1 MAARN
6 AVRGA
11 WSMLAMSERTTRR
24 LIAAAVPVCV
34 PGGSGMSINITAA
47 GRCVYTMVRIRPR
60 RAAMGMAR
68 SEDEAETREVKR
80 KRVPRVDGLSECLVV
95 K

>member
-1 MAARN
+1 
-6 AVRGA
+6 
-11 WSMLAMSERTTRR
+11 MLATSERTTRR
-24 LIAAAVPVCV
+24 LIATAVPASV
-34 PGGSGMSINITAA
+34 PGGSGISINITAA

-68 SEDEAETREVKR
+68 SEEEAEAREVKR
-80 KRVPRVDGLSECLVV
+80 KRVPRVEGGSECLVV